1 MHEITEYLLSYGT
14 QGDFGRF
21 RPMRPLVCRRGDLA
35 VVQSHR
41 GVELATV
48 LCPASNGHAA
58 FLPNTSVGQ
67 LLRLAG
73 PEDEEPA
80 ARTRERARSLYE
92 QARRLAVAQNLPL
105 EVIDVEV
112 LLDNQHAV
120 VQYLGWEP
128 FDAPPFVS
136 KLSTVFEV
144 HITLQNLAQA
154 AQHEEEEHG
163 CGRPDCGKTEGGGCS
178 TCGTGG
184 GCSTCGSAT
193 VEDVQSHFAELRTQ
207 MEQAH
212 RTPLI

>member
-1 MHEITEYLLSYGT
+1 MQEITEYLLSYGT

-41 GVELATV
+41 GVEMATV
-48 LCPASNGHAA
+48 LCPAANGHAA

-73 PEDEEPA
+73 PEDEEPLA
-80 ARTRERARSLYE
+80 CTRERGRSLYE
-92 QARRLAVAQNLPL
+92 QARRLVAEQNLPL

-120 VQYLGWEP
+120 VQYLGWDA

-136 KLSTVFEV
+136 KLSTEFEV
-144 HITLQNLAQA
+144 HVTLQNLAQA
-154 AQHEEEEHG
+154 AQLEEDEHG
-163 CGRPDCGKTEGGGCS
+163 CGR
-178 TCGTGG
+178 
-184 GCSTCGSAT
+184 
-193 VEDVQSHFAELRTQ
+193 
-207 MEQAH
+207 
-212 RTPLI
+212 

>member
-1 MHEITEYLLSYGT
+1 MQEITEYLLSYGT
-14 QGDFGRF
+14 LGDFGRF

-41 GVELATV
+41 GMELATV
-48 LCPASNGHAA
+48 LCPASAGHAA

-73 PEDEEPA
+73 PYDEETA
-80 ARTRERARSLYE
+80 ARARERGRSLYE
-92 QARRLAVAQNLPL
+92 RARGLSAEQNLPL

-120 VQYLGWEP
+120 VQYLGWDT

-136 KLSTVFEV
+136 KLSTEFEV
-144 HITLQNLAQA
+144 NITLQNLAA
-154 AQHEEEEHG
+154 APQNDQTEHG
-163 CGRPDCGKTEGGGCS
+163 CGRPDCGRTEGGGCS

-184 GCSTCGSAT
+184 GCSTCGTSKP
-193 VEDVQSHFAELRTQ
+193 EDVQAHFAALRAQ

-212 RTPLI
+212 RMPLI